1 MILVLGVWTFL
12 RALLGRSTAVT
23 MENIALRHQLMVLP
37 RSNPRPRLRRQDRI
51 LWVCLSRLWANWRS
65 SLLIVQPA
73 TVVAWHPKAFASTGA
88 GSPNS
93 AHRAGRR
100 STSRSAP

>member
-23 MENIALRHQLMVLP
+23 LENIALRHQLMVLQ
-37 RSNPRPRLRRQDRI
+37 RSLPHPRLRRQDRI
-51 LWVCLSRLWANWRS
+51 FWVCLSRLWANWRPTS
-65 SLLIVQPA
+65 SLSSPPRSSLGTA
-73 TVVAWHPKAFASTGA
+73 KAFDFSGA
-88 GSPNS
+88 GSPDP
-93 AHRAGRR
+93 AHRVVRR